1 MDENHYPVSPFFY
14 GKRIIN
20 NINAN
25 NNNNN
30 NNSNNSNNVNVINE
44 CGNKVMQIQ
53 NAIQTQLQTQMPSH
67 LSINKMGSHNV
78 LIRNKSPPNLP
89 ISPTRTSSS
98 ESMPSSPNAF
108 NRALLQ
114 HFQLNNACIENAAEL
129 QQPMLTN
136 YLNSLSNHW
145 KVGETGFNNNT
156 DLLKHGLHLPPPP
169 EYERQWSNSSPNSVS
184 TSASNSTT
192 PECNSVER
200 LAISRSHPDLSKFD
214 DQRDGKCNDLN
225 SSNSAIPKY
234 NMIDM
239 LTAENAALKTELEL
253 YYKKV
258 LKLQKVIIL
267 NIQNWIY
274 T

>member
-20 NINAN
+20 NINA

-145 KVGETGFNNNT
+145 KVGETGCRHRLNMKDSGVIRVPILCRPLPQT
-156 DLLKHGLHLPPPP
+156 LRHLNLIP
-169 EYERQWSNSSPNSVS
+169 SN
-184 TSASNSTT
+184 
-192 PECNSVER
+192 
-200 LAISRSHPDLSKFD
+200 D
-214 DQRDGKCNDLN
+214 
-225 SSNSAIPKY
+225 
-234 NMIDM
+234 
-239 LTAENAALKTELEL
+239 
-253 YYKKV
+253 
-258 LKLQKVIIL
+258 
-267 NIQNWIY
+267 
-274 T
+274 